1 MPSLP
6 YPPRR
11 RLGQHF
17 LRDAGVIQR
26 IVQAIRPAPGEHL
39 VEIGPGLGAITR
51 PLLKTTGQLDVVE
64 LDQNLIP
71 ELKRRCQSLGTLYCY
86 HADALAFDFA
96 QLRQDERLLR
106 LVGNLPY
113 NVSTPLLFHLL
124 QQIANILDMHFMLQ
138 KEVVERMAASPQ
150 QEAYGRLSVMVQ
162 YQCQVEPLFEIPRS
176 AFFPPPK
183 VDSMFVRLTPHAQPP
198 VHVHDAGRFAAIV
211 RMAFS
216 QRRKMLR
223 RSLRPVLNSE
233 TISAA
238 GIDPSARPETLSLG
252 DFATLSNLLA
262 VDSIPANRW

>member
-11 RLGQHF
+11 HLGQHF
-17 LRDAGVIQR
+17 LHDPGVIRR
-26 IVQAIRPAPGEHL
+26 IIQAIHPAAGEHL
-39 VEIGPGLGAITR
+39 VEIGPGLGAITC
-51 PLLKTTGQLDVVE
+51 PLLETTGQMDVVE

-71 ELKRRCQSLGTLYCY
+71 ELQHRCRFLGELRSY
-86 HADALAFDFA
+86 HADALTFDFA

-138 KEVVERMAASPQ
+138 KEVVERMAANPHE
-150 QEAYGRLSVMVQ
+150 EAYGRLSVMVQ
-162 YQCQVEPLFEIPRS
+162 YQCRVEPLFAIRCG
-176 AFFPPPK
+176 AFLPPPK
-183 VDSMFVRLTPHAQPP
+183 VDSLFVRLTPHRHPP
-198 VHVHDAGRFAAIV
+198 VYVHDERRFAAIV

-223 RSLRPVLNSE
+223 RSLKPVLNSE

-238 GIDPSARPETLSLG
+238 GIDPSARPETLSLA
-252 DFATLSNLLA
+252 DFASLSNLLA
-262 VDSIPANRW
+262 ADATAGKLR